1 MANTA
6 KTIKSN
12 NRGWGSYSA
21 FLFAAIGSS
30 IGLGNLW
37 KFPYELGV
45 HGGTFLVVYIACVLL
60 VGLPLIL
67 SELMIGRIG
76 KGNSV
81 RSIGN
86 IVSEY
91 RYSGLWQ
98 VIAWLGIVTSFII
111 FSYYSVVASWILFYV
126 MQSLAGA
133 FADAPAE
140 ITRHSFGA
148 LLRNTDQMLL
158 WHSVFV
164 LLVVSVLAQ
173 PVRKGLER
181 AVRLLMPLFVIFV
194 IWLYLEV
201 SSVGNIDAA
210 RSFMFHFDWNDITPE
225 LLVSALCQSLFSLSI
240 GVGILILYGSYLS
253 EHRPLL
259 IGAGAI
265 VIFDT
270 LCAVLMAVFI
280 FSFVFKFNLDPGA
293 GAGLIFE
300 TLPLAFSQLS
310 ADYSWASSLFF
321 LLLLIT
327 ALVSGFALLEP
338 SIAMLVEQTKLRRRV
353 CAWLVG
359 GVAWLLGL
367 LSVYSLQGNSFSF
380 YYFSKEYKHG
390 YFDFFNILSTHLL
403 LPLTALLIAC
413 FSAWV
418 VPKVMAQEAISIRP
432 KFTFRV
438 WRFCSR
444 YIAPFIISAVL
455 LIVLVYP
462 S

>member
-1 MANTA
+1 MSQINN
-6 KTIKSN
+6 N
-12 NRGWGSYSA
+12 NRSWGSYGA
-21 FLFAAIGSS
+21 FLLAAIGSS

-45 HGGTFLVVYIACVLL
+45 HGGTFLVVYIVCVVLI
-60 VGLPLIL
+60 GLPLII

-76 KGNSV
+76 KGTSV

-86 IVSEY
+86 IVSKY

-98 VIAWLGIVTSFII
+98 AIAWLGILTSFII

-148 LLRNTDQMLL
+148 LLRNTDQMLI

-164 LLVVSVLAQ
+164 LLVVSVLSQ
-173 PVRKGLER
+173 SVRQGLER
-181 AVRLLMPLFVIFV
+181 AVRLLMPLFLIFV
-194 IWLYLEV
+194 IWLYIEV
-201 SSVGNIDAA
+201 SQVGDLHAA
-210 RSFMFHFDWNDITPE
+210 RDFMLRFSWSEVTPE
-225 LLVSALCQSLFSLSI
+225 LVVSALCQSFFSLSI
-240 GVGILILYGSYLS
+240 GIGILILYGSYLS

-259 IGAGAI
+259 IGAGCI
-265 VIFDT
+265 VVFDT
-270 LCAVLMAVFI
+270 LSAVFMALFV
-280 FSFVFKFNLDPGA
+280 FSIVFKFGLEPDV

-310 ADYSWASSLFF
+310 QDYTWASSLFF

-327 ALVSGFALLEP
+327 ALISGFALLEP
-338 SIAMLVEQTKLRRRV
+338 AIAMIVDQTKLSRRIS
-353 CAWLVG
+353 AWLVG
-359 GVAWLLGL
+359 GVAWCLGL
-367 LSVYSLQGNSFSF
+367 LSVYSLQGDAFRF
-380 YYFSKEYKHG
+380 YYFSKEYQNG
-390 YFDFFNILSTHLL
+390 YFDFFNILSTHIL
-403 LPLTALLIAC
+403 LPLTALLITIFA
-413 FSAWV
+413 AWV
-418 VPKVMAQEAISIRP
+418 VPKAMAQMAISVRP
-432 KFTFRV
+432 KFTFRI

-444 YIAPFIISAVL
+444 YVAPFIIVSVLLAVL
-455 LIVLVYP
+455 AFP